1 MKNKAKEYKK
11 LTDYIPLLFY
21 LLNSK
26 QSGFYY
32 LQKQDVRH
40 GNLLKGKDDMDGWV
54 GDERQLDT

>member
-1 MKNKAKEYKK
+1 MKNKGTQKAYR
-11 LTDYIPLLFY
+11 LHPLVIL